1 MPSIELNQNDQTEN
15 LEQFSPTT
23 SEINEPTSGSGTRTP
38 LPPNIIDGDPT
49 TTGLEYCE
57 NIPPPPSLNIPNV
70 ENLEGDLDILNTL
83 RSKYTNNPSIGYLNI
98 NSLRGQKFSQLE
110 NICKSAK
117 IDILCIDETKL
128 SSEIPTSRIHIDGY
142 QYPPLRR
149 DREQKKANSFG
160 GGKLVYIKEGF
171 ICKRISEFETKTS
184 ETICIE
190 LSLRNKKWFI
200 MFGYR
205 PESIKREIFFEEI
218 NFTLSKAVNQYEN
231 IFQSVA
237 SWTKDKEFI
246 YSTLE
251 AAKVKPWLFN
261 DLMVAIAALPTHLSY
276 GAAIEGMLTNA
287 EGLMTAE
294 HVADVA
300 AAFHSDAGRNLA
312 TNAATAM
319 GVMSALKRAG
329 VEPNPA
335 VMMAAME
342 KAMGDDP
349 LNMDA
354 TQWDGQL
361 AAKLTYHAS
370 RLHGAAS
377 NAGFIANEV
386 RE

>member
-1 MPSIELNQNDQTEN
+1 MMLDPSSNSSTDTRDFDITSNQDIFTSLSPSPIILQTPSIELNQNDQTEN

-205 PESIKREIFFEEI
+205 PESIKREIFFEEV
-218 NFTLSKAVNQYEN
+218 NLTLSKAINKYEN
-231 IFQSVA
+231 ILFIGDLNIDLNIPNHDKKHFLQDLCDIFDLTNMV
-237 SWTKDKEFI
+237 KDKTCFM
-246 YSTLE
+246 ST
-251 AAKVKPWLFN
+251 
-261 DLMVAIAALPTHLSY
+261 
-276 GAAIEGMLTNA
+276 EGSSIDVMLTNKP
-287 EGLMTAE
+287 ELFYKTTTIETGLSDHHKLVLTFLRN
-294 HVADVA
+294 H
-300 AAFHSDAGRNLA
+300 HSYK
-312 TNAATAM
+312 
-319 GVMSALKRAG
+319 LKPKKDRLQRY
-329 VEPNPA
+329 
-335 VMMAAME
+335 E
-342 KAMGDDP
+342 KY
-349 LNMDA
+349 
-354 TQWDGQL
+354 Q
-361 AAKLTYHAS
+361 
-370 RLHGAAS
+370 
-377 NAGFIANEV
+377 
-386 RE
+386 